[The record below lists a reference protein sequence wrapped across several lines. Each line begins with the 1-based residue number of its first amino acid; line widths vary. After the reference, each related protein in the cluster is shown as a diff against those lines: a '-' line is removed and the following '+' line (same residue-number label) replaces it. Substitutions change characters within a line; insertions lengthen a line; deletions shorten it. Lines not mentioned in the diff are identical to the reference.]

1 MSQTLIQS
9 QLDDLESG
17 IQDMIQIMSQTKFY
31 ITAQQNMMKRCSQ
44 QAAELE
50 VKCLH
55 LEIETESLLTR
66 GQHGEEK
73 SAGANGGHRDWIVE
87 TGGGTRP
94 STKSCLIT
102 SHQQPVE

>member
-17 IQDMIQIMSQTKFY
+17 IQDMIQIMSQTQFY
-31 ITAQQNMMKRCSQ
+31 ITAQQNMMRRFSQ

-55 LEIETESLLTR
+55 LEAETENLLTR
-66 GQHGEEK
+66 GQHGAHQTCGRGEEYR
-73 SAGANGGHRDWIVE
+73 SQCRDWIVG
-87 TGGGTRP
+87 TCGGGTRP
-94 STKSCLIT
+94 ST
-102 SHQQPVE
+102 SHA

>member
-31 ITAQQNMMKRCSQ
+31 ITAQQNMMRRFSQ

-55 LEIETESLLTR
+55 LE
-66 GQHGEEK
+66 
-73 SAGANGGHRDWIVE
+73 VE
-87 TGGGTRP
+87 TDTGTTTERRRMQEPGIGLWELAEEEP
-94 STKSCLIT
+94 SPA
-102 SHQQPVE
+102 Q